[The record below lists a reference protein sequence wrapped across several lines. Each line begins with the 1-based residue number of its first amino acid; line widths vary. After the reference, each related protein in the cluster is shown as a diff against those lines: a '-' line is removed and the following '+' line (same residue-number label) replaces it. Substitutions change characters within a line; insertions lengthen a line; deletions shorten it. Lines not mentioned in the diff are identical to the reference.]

1 MNETKT
7 YTGYEYKRV
16 TMDSGME
23 SLWKDSMENF
33 GWKAEKSEAKIEKR
47 LPAALWVMAAPL
59 SLLPWRPF
67 QKQLS
72 DHASEKEVEVT
83 FKRDRRIDRKQEL
96 DQLESRFEHS
106 ARSIESMTATK
117 GMTAAIAASAVGLL
131 GTAFLGISTFAY
143 LAGMTPVFLI
153 AAVPGFLGWIFPF
166 FLYQKMKA
174 SRERA
179 IAPKIEEQHE
189 TIYGICKSGSELL
202 HASR

>member
-1 MNETKT
+1 
-7 YTGYEYKRV
+7 
-16 TMDSGME
+16 
-23 SLWKDSMENF
+23 
-33 GWKAEKSEAKIEKR
+33 
-47 LPAALWVMAAPL
+47 
-59 SLLPWRPF
+59 
-67 QKQLS
+67 
-72 DHASEKEVEVT
+72 
-83 FKRDRRIDRKQEL
+83 
-96 DQLESRFEHS
+96 
-106 ARSIESMTATK
+106 MTATK
-117 GMTAAIAASAVGLL
+117 GMTAAIAASAVSLL